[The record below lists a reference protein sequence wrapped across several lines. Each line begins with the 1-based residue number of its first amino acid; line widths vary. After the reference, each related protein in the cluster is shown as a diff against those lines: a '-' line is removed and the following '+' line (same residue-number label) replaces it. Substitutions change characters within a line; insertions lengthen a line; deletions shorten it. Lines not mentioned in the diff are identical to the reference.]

1 MPHIVFHG
9 LRSGSEDFE
18 ADNIE
23 KIETAILQGITEIQE
38 LELDSKGVSFSFV
51 HDPTL
56 ISEAAPIIVFVEG
69 GLVMPTPQPDYRG
82 STATGQRHSRRHR
95 LYRQRMAN
103 RDQGRSLR
111 QALQPRQGWLQ
122 LLPVTR

>member
-69 GLVMPTPQPDYRG
+69 LFEKPNRTIEV
-82 STATGQRHSRRHR
+82 
-95 LYRQRMAN
+95 RQRLAN
-103 RDQGRSLR
+103 VIRDAIVSIVREWR
-111 QALQPRQGWLQ
+111 T
-122 LLPVTR
+122 VTKVEVFVKRFNPDKDGFSCYP